1 MALRASM
8 LWACTVPYEYNFAV
22 TLTLDGLC
30 SQLNHVDPRLPFYPY
45 SSAENSLLKWC
56 SQETSWPACR
66 KHRDT
71 RTRGLADTL
80 TSPCNMPCII
90 SHHSSSSLPQTQTQD
105 ISGWA
110 ETQPIQAP
118 PVGSAHWEFVLFNLD
133 GKLRLSAVP
142 AGMCLEQGDGLRMAV
157 NSALSTAGTGER

>member
-1 MALRASM
+1 MASM
-8 LWACTVPYEYNFAV
+8 
-22 TLTLDGLC
+22 
-30 SQLNHVDPRLPFYPY
+30 SQTQRH
-45 SSAENSLLKWC
+45 
-56 SQETSWPACR
+56 T
-66 KHRDT
+66 DT

-110 ETQPIQAP
+110 ETQPIQVP
-118 PVGSAHWEFVLFNLD
+118 PVGSAHWEFVLFKSRWQAPTVSRSGRD
-133 GKLRLSAVP
+133 VP
-142 AGMCLEQGDGLRMAV
+142 RARVTGCAWPF